1 MAKKTN
7 EVPISGLSL
16 AEALA
21 RTPLSP
27 PRLSLDVSGKKIQ
40 LTYEINGEQVKRS
53 FDEILEEIKE
63 QDPQAH
69 ERLVAQDL
77 LKALTSRPKLSL
89 ERSEEKVILTCEVSG
104 KMTQLNY
111 DEILEEPTQLSY
123 NEIAWQALLRG
134 IFFEIAPIPNISK
147 FTIPNCPKKGFHILD
162 GKFIVASVELA
173 FAKKINSLL
182 NFKQI
187 NMVINP
193 SKPQNNYL
201 DLCIFAYCRITKK
214 VNNPIIKDRVKRASE
229 NKDTKFFITLGKE
242 LSQDKDNKIGRIENI
257 MIWGWPMSIHQGIP
271 PLCQFSD
278 QALLKFFQ
286 TTVAPYCTYEMIKK
300 IRKRLGLIKSGNK
313 RVTVKDGELIFY

>member
-1 MAKKTN
+1 MAKKTS

-40 LTYEINGEQVKRS
+40 LTYEINGKQVKRS

-63 QDPQAH
+63 QDPQTH

-104 KMTQLNY
+104 KKTQLNY
-111 DEILEEPTQLSY
+111 DEILEESTQLSY

-147 FTIPNCPKKGFHILD
+147 FTIPNCPKKGFHILND
-162 GKFIVASVELA
+162 KFIVASVELA

-182 NFKQI
+182 NFKHI
-187 NMVINP
+187 TIDINP
-193 SKPQNNYL
+193 SNSKNNYL

-229 NKDTKFFITLGKE
+229 NNDTKFFITLGKE
-242 LSQDKDNKIGRIENI
+242 LSQDKDNNIGRIENI
-257 MIWGWPMSIHQGIP
+257 MIWGWLMSIHQGIP
-271 PLCQFSD
+271 PLCQFSVR
-278 QALLKFFQ
+278 ALFKFFK
-286 TTVAPYCTYEMIKK
+286 TTVAPYCTFEMIKK
-300 IRKRLGLIKSGNK
+300 VRIRLRLIKSRHN
-313 RVTVKDGELIFY
+313 RVTVKDGELTFS

>member
-7 EVPISGLSL
+7 EIPISGLSL

-69 ERLVAQDL
+69 ERLVTQDL

-104 KMTQLNY
+104 KKTQLNY

-134 IFFEIAPIPNISK
+134 IFFEIAPIPDISK

-162 GKFIVASVELA
+162 DKLIVASVELA
-173 FAKKINSLL
+173 FAQKINSLL
-182 NFKQI
+182 NFKHI
-187 NMVINP
+187 TIDINP
-193 SKPQNNYL
+193 SNPQNNYL

-229 NKDTKFFITLGKE
+229 NNDTKFFITLGKE
-242 LSQDKDNKIGRIENI
+242 LSQDKDNNIGRIENI
-257 MIWGWPMSIHQGIP
+257 MIWGWLMSIHQGIP
-271 PLCQFSD
+271 PLCLFTD
-278 QALLKFFQ
+278 DALTEFF
-286 TTVAPYCTYEMIKK
+286 YEVTGIENSLSM
-300 IRKRLGLIKSGNK
+300 IRKTRQRLGLKPSGNK
-313 RVTVKDGELIFY
+313 CVTVKDGKLIFS